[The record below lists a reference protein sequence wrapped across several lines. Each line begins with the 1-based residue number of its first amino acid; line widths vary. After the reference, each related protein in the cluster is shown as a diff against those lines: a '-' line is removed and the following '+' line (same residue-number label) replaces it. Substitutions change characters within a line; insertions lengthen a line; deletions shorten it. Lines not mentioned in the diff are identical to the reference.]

1 MQKIADALSE
11 ITGSKIEFRVD
22 VTHLGHVVAGNE
34 LYRLYKD
41 GVGMNILFSP
51 QMEPNNLDDVEKLI
65 KMMLSNL
72 GYTLND

>member
-1 MQKIADALSE
+1 MQKIADTLSE
-11 ITGSKIEFRVD
+11 ITGSKIEFRAE

-41 GVGMNILFSP
+41 GVAKNILFSP
-51 QMEPNNLDDVEKLI
+51 EMEPNNADDAEKI
-65 KMMLSNL
+65 VRMMLGNL